1 MKRGIDWKS
10 FVRSGKKIM
19 FKLFE
24 TSPFGGED
32 GKILISKFEDKKEG
46 LKVLESIQKNNP
58 ENYYILKKE
67 ED

>member
-1 MKRGIDWKS
+1 
-10 FVRSGKKIM
+10 M